1 MSEKADE
8 PLVQHTRES
17 YGRSF
22 DEHLVAQY
30 KLYVESA
37 DNVSSRRVA
46 SIRNLITI
54 GSALF
59 ALYGVQFVAFRD
71 VLWLL
76 PVPFVGIA
84 SSAAW
89 LQIIKSHKDLN
100 KIKFTLVHEF
110 EALLPARPFKREWDQ
125 AEQGQGS
132 TYKLITDLE
141 SWFPWVFIGLHVL
154 FLIMI
159 VLNATGVLSLPDDH

>member
-1 MSEKADE
+1 MSGEADE

-22 DEHLVAQY
+22 DDHLVEQY

-37 DNVSSRRVA
+37 DNVSSRRIA
-46 SIRNLITI
+46 SVRNLITI

-71 VLWLL
+71 ITWLL
-76 PVPFVGIA
+76 PIPFVGIA
-84 SSAAW
+84 SAVAW

-100 KIKFTLVHEF
+100 RIKFALVHEF
-110 EALLPARPFKREWDQ
+110 EARLPARPFKREWDR
-125 AEQGQGS
+125 AEQGRGG
-132 TYKLITDLE
+132 TYKLVTAIE
-141 SWFPWVFIGLHVL
+141 SWFPWVFIGLHL
-154 FLIMI
+154 IFLTMI